1 MIRYKFKFNF
11 LWLSLSFFIWVLGS
25 FAFNQTA
32 QLRSA
37 DCGRSNVGQ
46 TQVLYANPT
55 GAVGYRFEFKN
66 IELNQTQVI
75 DKSVRSITLSEFTNI
90 ARYNCNYEVRVALN
104 TGSGFGSYGPICPI
118 LSAPL
123 ISTLRSVDCP
133 KSLIVWNSPVYSN
146 INPIYYP
153 NTDYWDFEVRRA
165 DDYTVSEQVLN
176 RPNHEFSLSMTSNP
190 ALKQSSTT
198 YEVRVRTSQ
207 SGILQPWGTWC
218 SITTP
223 AGGPQITWGCGQTLE
238 YLSYQSIT
246 CTSMAGATQ
255 YEFML
260 RSGSNLLAIK
270 SSTTNSIKLDV
281 FVDGSGIPIYNY
293 GSNYKIAARALIN
306 GVWTSWG
313 NLCSFS
319 TTQEPH
325 SEVMSQCGST
335 LAAFTT
341 PISFY
346 AVANANYTFE
356 LTDLTPGMYNDGVQ
370 TITQL
375 SRQIRMNQFARWS
388 WGHQYSIR
396 CKLMFKGVTYN
407 FSTACTINS
416 PNAICGLRAADC
428 PKTLTTT
435 GSYVSSV
442 IMTTDKPVDVTA
454 YQYRIG
460 GSVSAWKYGTA
471 GRNITLQE
479 ILGVAPSLNTTYP
492 VEVRVMHEDVAQN
505 WGWICNITTPLAIGI
520 DNNIEIKDD
529 NLFSLDY
536 LNIYPNPLDD
546 NSDLFI
552 EVKDVNTDVYKLFLY
567 NFNGQLIQDFESTN
581 ENRIFKTNL
590 ANSPG
595 VYFLKVFKGEA
606 LIEIRKVIKT

>member
-1 MIRYKFKFNF
+1 
-11 LWLSLSFFIWVLGS
+11 
-25 FAFNQTA
+25 
-32 QLRSA
+32 
-37 DCGRSNVGQ
+37 
-46 TQVLYANPT
+46 
-55 GAVGYRFEFKN
+55 
-66 IELNQTQVI
+66 
-75 DKSVRSITLSEFTNI
+75 
-90 ARYNCNYEVRVALN
+90 
-104 TGSGFGSYGPICPI
+104 
-118 LSAPL
+118 
-123 ISTLRSVDCP
+123 
-133 KSLIVWNSPVYSN
+133 
-146 INPIYYP
+146 
-153 NTDYWDFEVRRA
+153 
-165 DDYTVSEQVLN
+165 
-176 RPNHEFSLSMTSNP
+176 
-190 ALKQSSTT
+190 
-198 YEVRVRTSQ
+198 
-207 SGILQPWGTWC
+207 
-218 SITTP
+218 
-223 AGGPQITWGCGQTLE
+223 
-238 YLSYQSIT
+238 
-246 CTSMAGATQ
+246 
-255 YEFML
+255 
-260 RSGSNLLAIK
+260 
-270 SSTTNSIKLDV
+270 
-281 FVDGSGIPIYNY
+281 
-293 GSNYKIAARALIN
+293 
-306 GVWTSWG
+306 
-313 NLCSFS
+313 
-319 TTQEPH
+319 
-325 SEVMSQCGST
+325 
-335 LAAFTT
+335 
-341 PISFY
+341 
-346 AVANANYTFE
+346 
-356 LTDLTPGMYNDGVQ
+356 MYNDGVQ